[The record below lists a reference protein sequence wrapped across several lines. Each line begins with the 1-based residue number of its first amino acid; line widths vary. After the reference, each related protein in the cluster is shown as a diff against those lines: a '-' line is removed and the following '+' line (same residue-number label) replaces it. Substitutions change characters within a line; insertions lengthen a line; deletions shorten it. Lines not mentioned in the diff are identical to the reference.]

1 MQYLCG
7 IIGELQV
14 LGRLFMKNRSGR
26 RKSSRLKIFNYALW
40 ILYVIVLGL
49 FLYTMYRHNIL
60 NFRSL
65 NYILTGI
72 SVTIALLTA
81 VLIWAKK
88 ARLLTTILLIVS
100 LIVTSFGAYGMNEVV
115 KFSNRL
121 NSNSTFSE
129 YEMSIIVPADSE
141 ITDVNQLTS
150 VTAPADYDQENV
162 SALLDDITKMK
173 STTLSTSP
181 TNSYLT
187 AYQALMN
194 GESQAMVLNGV
205 FTNIL
210 ESEDPEFSSKVKKIY
225 SYKITKEVETVVEQA
240 SGDSFNIYISGI
252 DTYGPIS
259 SVSRSDVNII
269 MTVNRAT
276 HKILLTTTPR
286 DSYVAIADGGQNQY
300 DKLTHAG
307 IYGVN
312 ASVHTLENLYGI
324 DISNYIR
331 LNFTSFIQLIDLVGG
346 IDVYNDQAFTS
357 HIGSHQFPVG
367 NLHLNSELALAFVR
381 ERYSLA
387 DGDNDRGK
395 NQEKVIAAI
404 IKKLSSP
411 DNLSNYQ
418 AILNGLEG
426 SIQTD
431 LSLETIMSLV
441 NTQLESGTQFAVT
454 SQALTGN
461 GRYDLS
467 SYAMPSSQLYMVEI
481 NQESL
486 TQVKSA
492 IQSVLDGN

>member
-1 MQYLCG
+1 
-7 IIGELQV
+7 
-14 LGRLFMKNRSGR
+14 MKKRSGR
-26 RKSSRLKIFNYALW
+26 SKSSKFKLVNFAL
-40 ILYVIVLGL
+40 LGL
-49 FLYTMYRHNIL
+49 YAITLCLFLVTMYRYNIL
-60 NFRSL
+60 DFRYL
-65 NYILTGI
+65 NYI
-72 SVTIALLTA
+72 VTLLLVGVA
-81 VLIWAKK
+81 VLAGLLMWRKK
-88 ARLLTTILLIVS
+88 ARIFTALLLVFS
-100 LIVTSFGAYGMNEVV
+100 LVITSVGIYGMQEVV
-115 KFSNRL
+115 KFSTRL

-129 YEMSIIVPADSE
+129 YEMSILVPANSD
-141 ITDVNQLTS
+141 ITDVRQLTS
-150 VTAPADYDQENV
+150 ILAPAEYDQDNIT
-162 SALLDDITKMK
+162 ALLDDISKME
-173 STTLSTSP
+173 STQLATSP
-181 TNSYLT
+181 ATSYLT
-187 AYQALMN
+187 AYQSMIN
-194 GESQAMVLNGV
+194 GESQAMVFNGV

-210 ESEDPEFSSKVKKIY
+210 ENEDPDFSSKVKKIY
-225 SYKITKEVETVVEQA
+225 SFKVTQTVETATEQV

-252 DTYGPIS
+252 DAYGPIS
-259 SVSRSDVNII
+259 TVSRSDVNII

-331 LNFTSFIQLIDLVGG
+331 LNFTSFLQLIDLVGG
-346 IDVYNDQAFTS
+346 IDVYNDQEFTS
-357 HIGSHQFPVG
+357 HIGGHQFPVG

-387 DGDNDRGK
+387 NGDNDRGK

-418 AILNGLEG
+418 AILAGLEG

-441 NTQLESGTQFAVT
+441 NTQLESGTQFEVT
-454 SQALTGN
+454 SQALSGT
-461 GRYDLS
+461 GRYDLT
-467 SYAMPSSQLYMVEI
+467 SYAMPSSQLYMMEI
-481 NQESL
+481 NQDSL

-492 IQSVLDGN
+492 IQAVLDGN